1 MIDMTGATLN
11 KWHQPE
17 PSPRFVAKHPA
28 ADVDTWRD
36 MRQRVVDLAALQGW
50 SKAET
55 GRRIGM
61 PESTFS
67 QWLSGT
73 LEGILENAN
82 NPVAKWLEAVE
93 ENAGI
98 ASGLP
103 SSPAFF
109 RTKAAIEIHA
119 TLQLAQVIS
128 GFVTVTLEAGRG
140 KTEACRAYR
149 DSRPHVHMVTLNPKV
164 KTVHGAM
171 NLLSRKLGIRVF
183 NQAELVETIGERLS
197 RGGEGALLIIDEAQ
211 HADAES
217 INQFR
222 YFSDNFKVGVAII
235 GNAEIRRRMSQGGA
249 NSASRDQIV
258 SRVDKNLK
266 RDPGRTEDVRAFIEA
281 WGITEPSSVKFL
293 TGIGMKGG
301 ALRQID
307 RTIKIA
313 HLLVQGTNEQL
324 EKRHLEAAWKN
335 RDVEDL

>member
-1 MIDMTGATLN
+1 MIDMTAATLN

-17 PSPRFVAKHPA
+17 PSPKFVAKHSS
-28 ADVDTWRD
+28 ADVETWREL
-36 MRQRVVDLAALQGW
+36 RQRVVDLAALQSW

-61 PESTFS
+61 AESTFS

-73 LEGILENAN
+73 LDGVLENAN
-82 NPVAKWLEAVE
+82 NPVSKWLEAVE

-109 RTKAAIEIHA
+109 RTKAAVEIHA
-119 TLQLAQVIS
+119 TLQLAQVMS
-128 GFVTVTLEAGRG
+128 GVVTITLDAGRG

-164 KTVHGAM
+164 KTVHGAL
-171 NLLSRKLGIRVF
+171 NLLSRKLGIRVY

-197 RGGEGALLIIDEAQ
+197 RGSEGALLIIDEAQ

-222 YFSDNFKVGVAII
+222 YFSDNFKVGIAIV
-235 GNAEIRRRMSQGGA
+235 GNAEIGRRMSQGGN

-266 RDPGRTEDVRAFIEA
+266 RDPGRAEDVRAFIEA
-281 WGITEPSSVKFL
+281 WGISEPSCVKFL

-307 RTIKIA
+307 RTIRIA
-313 HLLVQGTNEQL
+313 HLLIHGSGETL
-324 EKRHLEAAWKN
+324 EKKHLEAAWRN